1 MDIIKILGFL
11 IDKGDDLI
19 SKNCL
24 RLHVDDQHIGFDQCN
39 AALRRLCRKKFDAHR
54 LFTQCDSFCV
64 LSPGTEYVIKMRNMS
79 GIFVQSYKNDKNNV
93 LELSLLFYGKD
104 RYKNREKFVRYMEK
118 EITNTNKI
126 RVIRSGEFHC
136 ELKVNP
142 TDIRKMTLDNKVKA
156 NIISGITEWSQSK
169 EWYRDHQLVH
179 KIGILLYGEPG
190 CGKSAMIRG
199 ISSMFNNA
207 PIIMLD
213 PSSISDS
220 IYTIIATRNTF
231 DGVMIVV
238 FEDFDMTFYD
248 RTSDKEKDPEDIS
261 KMKENQNLAFQIL
274 DGLYSTD
281 NTIYIA
287 TTNHIDRLDPAMIR
301 HGRFDIQEE
310 LKGFDEHLALKF
322 LNQFGYGKE
331 FYENNIKPNF
341 EFPIQPAKL
350 QSFVLEYRSHEL
362 LKSKMDQKKK

>member
-1 MDIIKILGFL
+1 
-11 IDKGDDLI
+11 
-19 SKNCL
+19 
-24 RLHVDDQHIGFDQCN
+24 
-39 AALRRLCRKKFDAHR
+39 
-54 LFTQCDSFCV
+54 
-64 LSPGTEYVIKMRNMS
+64 
-79 GIFVQSYKNDKNNV
+79 
-93 LELSLLFYGKD
+93 
-104 RYKNREKFVRYMEK
+104 MEK
-118 EITNTNKI
+118 EINNTNKI
-126 RVIRSGEFHC
+126 RVIRSGAFHC

-179 KIGILLYGEPG
+179 KIGILLYGKPG

-220 IYTIIATRNTF
+220 IYTIIATRNTV

-310 LKGFDEHLALKF
+310 LKGFDEQLALKF